1 MSDIVL
7 ATASADFEERVRRAT
22 GGMARC
28 LPPGPL
34 PVDPAHLFLQ
44 LGDGPRP
51 EVVVLDD
58 AAGAPG
64 QALALADL
72 FQRQCPD
79 IAVVVVSDAG
89 DAIAL
94 PAMRAGVRD
103 VLDPAAEEPHI
114 RWVLERAGQ
123 LARHT
128 QAFAAAGPSAPGAE
142 EGRRGGRVIGVV
154 SPKGG
159 VGKTTVATNLAIGLA
174 QKTSLPTVLVDLDVQ
189 FGDVASALNL
199 DPEHSLIETVHGP
212 ATRDTMVLKT
222 FLTQHASGLYVICGP
237 PTPAAA
243 DNVTGQD
250 VSRLLEMLASEFA
263 WVVVDTAPGLSEHTL
278 AALDRSTDLVL
289 MTGMDVPGVRGL
301 RKELDILGELGMIP
315 DRHQVVLNFADRH
328 SGLSTADV
336 EATIG
341 TGVDLVLPRSK
352 AVPTSVNQGIPLLQ
366 SGVRDPMTKQLRR
379 LVEQFTAS
387 AAPTADRGRVPIKA
401 PAAPR
406 PEPVLAVPRSEPV
419 LAVPRSEPVLVTPR
433 PEPVLAAP
441 RPEAALAVPRPEPVL
456 AAPRSEA
463 ALSTPK
469 RRAPR
474 ITSESGR
481 HRARARPRWAR

>member
-1 MSDIVL
+1 M
-7 ATASADFEERVRRAT
+7 ATASADLEERVRRAT
-22 GGMARC
+22 GGRARC

-34 PVDPAHLFLQ
+34 PVDPAHLFRQ
-44 LGDGPRP
+44 LADGPRP
-51 EVVVLDD
+51 EVVMLDD
-58 AAGAPG
+58 TAAAPG

-72 FQRQCPD
+72 LQRQCPD
-79 IAVVVVSDAG
+79 IAVVLVSDAG
-89 DAIAL
+89 DEIAL

-103 VLDPAAEEPHI
+103 VLDPGAEEPHI
-114 RWVLERAGQ
+114 RWVLERAGH
-123 LARHT
+123 LARQPH
-128 QAFAAAGPSAPGAE
+128 AFAAAGPATAVTQA
-142 EGRRGGRVIGVV
+142 GRRDGRVIGVV

-199 DPEHSLIETVHGP
+199 DPEHSLVETVDGP

-263 WVVVDTAPGLSEHTL
+263 YVVVDTAPGLSEHTL

-289 MTGMDVPGVRGL
+289 MTSMDVPGVRGL
-301 RKELDILGELGMIP
+301 RKELDILGELEMIP
-315 DRHQVVLNFADRH
+315 ERHTVLLNMADRR

-336 EATIG
+336 EATIR
-341 TGVDLVLPRSK
+341 TGVDFVLPRSK

-379 LVEQFTAS
+379 LVEQFVDL
-387 AAPTADRGRVPIKA
+387 AAPAVKAVPTEVRAPRQA
-401 PAAPR
+401 PAVVAPR
-406 PEPVLAVPRSEPV
+406 PVPIAAMSKGPEPAPAVPRKPS
-419 LAVPRSEPVLVTPR
+419 
-433 PEPVLAAP
+433 
-441 RPEAALAVPRPEPVL
+441 
-456 AAPRSEA
+456 
-463 ALSTPK
+463 PK
-469 RRAPR
+469 RPALKR
-474 ITSESGR
+474 TSVIGR
-481 HRARARPRWAR
+481 HRARARARWAR